1 MRPETKDSIVLTVGT
16 GLTAV
21 LSLVFSSASGR
32 LLDLEAFGE
41 LNAALAVAFFFT
53 IALGPINGTVARF
66 TAQYA
71 ARGEFGK
78 IISLSREIMRRL
90 VRYGVAALAV
100 GLVLLWPVAKGMQ
113 FESPAALGAAYG
125 MVFLTLL
132 LSVYRGVL
140 RGVQRY
146 DLLNVNSVSESMV
159 RLVIGVPLILLVP
172 AAWMAVAAYVVAVGA
187 VMGLSRRQL
196 TQVWGDHAP
205 QFVDGAA
212 VKRFTMPIFL
222 MMLTTA
228 GFMNFDMLFVKYRF
242 SEQAAGDY
250 GASFTLARTVSAI
263 FTPFQILILPLLTTM
278 YERKGPFGAT
288 LARIC
293 GYFLL
298 LAAGPIVLFAIWP
311 EEVVRIVYGAKY
323 AEAAGILLSVTAVRV
338 LNALAMMMAL
348 AFLSKDS
355 FGFLYPYLAALVAQ
369 GVVMFV
375 FGDTPAQM
383 INAILVTQVVLV
395 LVMLVLLMPARR
407 SNQPADFSERK

>member
-16 GLTAV
+16 GVTAL
-21 LSLVFSSASGR
+21 LSLAYSSASGR
-32 LLDLEAFGE
+32 LLEEEVFGE
-41 LNAALAVAFFFT
+41 LNAALALAFFCT

-90 VRYGVAALAV
+90 VRYGMAALVV
-100 GLVLLWPVAKGMQ
+100 GVVLLWPLAKAMKFQ
-113 FESPAALGAAYG
+113 SPAALGVAYG

-146 DLLNVNSVSESMV
+146 DLLNVNSVSESIL
-159 RLVIGVPLILLVP
+159 RLAIGVPLILVVP
-172 AAWMAVAAYVVAVGA
+172 TAWMAVAAYVVAVAA

-212 VKRFTMPIFL
+212 VKRFTLPIFL
-222 MMLTTA
+222 MMLATA

-242 SEQAAGDY
+242 SEAAGDY

-298 LAAGPIVLFAIWP
+298 LAAGPILLFAIWP
-311 EEVVRIVYGAKY
+311 DEVLRIVYGAKY
-323 AEAAGILLSVTAVRV
+323 SYAADFLLSVTVVRV

-355 FGFLYPYLAALVAQ
+355 FGFLFAYLAALVAQ
-369 GVVMFV
+369 GVVMFA
-375 FGDTPAQM
+375 FGDSPARM
-383 INAILVTQVVLV
+383 INAVLVTQAVLV
-395 LVMLVLLMPARR
+395 LVLLVLLMPARR
-407 SNQPADFSERK
+407 SDQSTDFSERK